1 MADRLHEVAADGAP
15 EYRLS
20 DIGNTE
26 IVAAGV
32 LMLDRLM
39 QRQVLHVPRIRRVDD
54 AAAVAVRRWVADSW
68 VLSRRN
74 SEQAIN
80 ALEAAQLAVTASLH
94 AQPAAPLQIFG

>member
-1 MADRLHEVAADGAP
+1 
-15 EYRLS
+15 
-20 DIGNTE
+20 
-26 IVAAGV
+26 
-32 LMLDRLM
+32 MLDRLM
-39 QRQVLHVPRIRRVDD
+39 QRQVLHVPDPALDD

>member
-1 MADRLHEVAADGAP
+1 MADRLHEVAADGTP

-39 QRQVLHVPRIRRVDD
+39 QRQVLHVPDPALDD

-74 SEQAIN
+74 SKQAIN

>member
-1 MADRLHEVAADGAP
+1 MADLLHSTAPDGTP

-39 QRQVLHVPRIRRVDD
+39 QHQVLHVPDPALD
-54 AAAVAVRRWVADSW
+54 AAAGVAVRRWVADSW

-94 AQPAAPLQIFG
+94 AQPAAPLQIFV